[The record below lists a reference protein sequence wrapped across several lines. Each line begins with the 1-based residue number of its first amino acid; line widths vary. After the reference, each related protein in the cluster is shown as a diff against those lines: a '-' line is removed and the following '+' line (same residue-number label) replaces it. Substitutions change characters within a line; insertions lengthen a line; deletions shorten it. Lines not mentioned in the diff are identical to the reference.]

1 MNQDL
6 DNASSHSEYQEI
18 YNNTKPL
25 PWVERNGFAHWV
37 MAIGWVLVALI
48 AFNIVGAIVGVV
60 GIFATVETLDM
71 ETILEQ
77 LSSNFD
83 ILFLANSSGQILIM
97 ALATLLVVKLH
108 AVKGDRKNFLRL
120 KLSENV
126 WQVTSLA
133 AILFIVAQPTILF
146 LGWLNSFVPVPQAM
160 AEMQETMAEMIS
172 NFLKSDNVLL
182 LGIFHIGVVPAV
194 CEEIMYRGYVQRAF
208 EKSWG
213 IVAAILISGAIF
225 GAYHLQISN
234 FLPLATLGV
243 FLAYVTY
250 ISDSLI
256 PAIVAHFINNG
267 GQVIA
272 SNFYPEML
280 DEQISPEM
288 DIPVLLVLLSFVLTA
303 GILYYL
309 YTMRPQEDQI
319 SR

>member
-1 MNQDL
+1 MDQQENISPS
-6 DNASSHSEYQEI
+6 NEYNEIYQE
-18 YNNTKPL
+18 NKPT
-25 PWVERNGFAHWV
+25 PWVERNGFAHWA
-37 MAIGWVLVALI
+37 MAVAWVLIALI
-48 AFNIVGAIVGVV
+48 AFNIVGAVVGVV
-60 GIFATVETLDM
+60 GVLATSESFDM
-71 ETILEQ
+71 ETMIEQ

-83 ILFLANSSGQILIM
+83 ILFLANSSGQILVM

-108 AVKGDRKNFLRL
+108 AVKGERKEFLRL
-120 KLSENV
+120 KLSKNV
-126 WQVTSLA
+126 WQVT
-133 AILFIVAQPTILF
+133 AIGAVLFIVAQPTILF

-160 AEMQETMAEMIS
+160 AEMQETMAEMIT
-172 NFLKSDNVLL
+172 NFLRSENVLL
-182 LGIFHIGVVPAV
+182 LGVFHIGLVPAV

-213 IVAAILISGAIF
+213 ILAAILISGAIF

-243 FLAYVTY
+243 FLAYLTY

-256 PAIVAHFINNG
+256 PAMVAHFVNNG

-280 DEQISPEM
+280 DEKITPEM
-288 DIPVLLVLLSFVLTA
+288 DIPILLVILSIALTT

-309 YTMRPQEDQI
+309 YSLKPKED
-319 SR
+319 

>member
-1 MNQDL
+1 MNQEQEQ
-6 DNASSHSEYQEI
+6 SGSQGEYQEI
-18 YNNTKPL
+18 YENNKPA
-25 PWVERNGFAHWV
+25 PWVERNGFAHWA
-37 MAIGWVLVALI
+37 MAIGWVIVALI
-48 AFNIVGAIVGVV
+48 AFNIVGAIVGIA
-60 GIFATVETLDM
+60 GIILTVDNLDY
-71 ETILEQ
+71 ETIMQ
-77 LSSNFD
+77 QMSGNFD

-108 AVKGDRKNFLRL
+108 AVKGQRKEFLRL
-120 KLSENV
+120 KLSDNV
-126 WQVTSLA
+126 WQVTIIA
-133 AILFIVAQPTILF
+133 AVLFVVAQPLILF
-146 LGWLNSFVPVPQAM
+146 LGWLNSFVPVPDFM
-160 AEMQETMAEMIS
+160 AEMQDTMAEMIS

-182 LGIFHIGVVPAV
+182 LGVFHVGLVPAI

-213 IVAAILISGAIF
+213 IWAAIFISGAIF
-225 GAYHLQISN
+225 GAYHLQLSN

-256 PAIVAHFINNG
+256 PAIVAHFVNNG

-272 SNFYPEML
+272 SSFYPEML

-288 DIPVLLVLLSFVLTA
+288 DIPVMLVLLSFILTA
-303 GILYYL
+303 GLLYYL
-309 YTMRPQEDQI
+309 YSLRPQDNEV

>member
-1 MNQDL
+1 MNQQEST
-6 DNASSHSEYQEI
+6 SSQNEYNEIYQE
-18 YNNTKPL
+18 NKPL
-25 PWVERNGFAHWV
+25 PWVERNGFAHWA
-37 MAIGWVLVALI
+37 MAVGWVLIALI
-48 AFNIVGAIVGVV
+48 AFNIVGAIVGVI
-60 GIFATVETLDM
+60 GIFATAESLDM
-71 ETILEQ
+71 EVMMEQ

-83 ILFLANSSGQILIM
+83 ILFLANSSGQILVM

-108 AVKGDRKNFLRL
+108 AVKGDRKNFMRL

-126 WQVTSLA
+126 WQVTLIA

-172 NFLKSDNVLL
+172 DFLKSDNVLL
-182 LGIFHIGVVPAV
+182 LGIFHIGVVPAI

-213 IVAAILISGAIF
+213 IMAAILISGAIF

-256 PAIVAHFINNG
+256 PAMVAHFVNNG

-288 DIPVLLVLLSFVLTA
+288 EIPIFLISLSIVLTSA
-303 GILYYL
+303 LLYYL
-309 YTMRPQEDQI
+309 YSLRLKDKPVN
-319 SR
+319 R

>member
-1 MNQDL
+1 MNQQEDT
-6 DNASSHSEYQEI
+6 SSQSEYNEI
-18 YNNTKPL
+18 YEDNQPA
-25 PWVERNGFAHWV
+25 PWVERNGFAHWA
-37 MAIGWVLVALI
+37 MAIAWVFVALI
-48 AFNIVGAIVGVV
+48 AFNIVGAVVGVIGV
-60 GIFATVETLDM
+60 LATSDSFDIETM
-71 ETILEQ
+71 TEQ

-97 ALATLLVVKLH
+97 ALATLLVVRLH
-108 AVKGDRKNFLRL
+108 AVKGSRKEFLRL
-120 KLSENV
+120 KLSKNV
-126 WQVTSLA
+126 WHVTVIGAL
-133 AILFIVAQPTILF
+133 LFIAAQPTILF

-172 NFLKSDNVLL
+172 SFLRSDNVLL
-182 LGIFHIGVVPAV
+182 MGVFHIGIVPAV

-243 FLAYVTY
+243 FLAYLTY

-256 PAIVAHFINNG
+256 PAMVAHFVNNG
-267 GQVIA
+267 GQVVA

-280 DEQISPEM
+280 DQKITKEM
-288 DIPVLLVLLSFVLTA
+288 DLPIFLVIVSIAATMFL
-303 GILYYL
+303 LYYL
-309 YTMRPQEDQI
+309 YQLKIKED
-319 SR
+319 S

>member
-1 MNQDL
+1 MNQQDSTSAQ
-6 DNASSHSEYQEI
+6 NEYNEI
-18 YNNTKPL
+18 YQDNKPL
-25 PWVERNGFAHWV
+25 PWVERNGFAHWA
-37 MAIGWVLVALI
+37 MAVGWVLIALI
-48 AFNIVGAIVGVV
+48 TFNIVGAVVGVI
-60 GIFATVETLDM
+60 GIFVTAESLDM
-71 ETILEQ
+71 EVMMEQ

-83 ILFLANSSGQILIM
+83 ILFLANSSGQVLVM

-108 AVKGDRKNFLRL
+108 AVKGDRKNFMRL

-126 WQVTSLA
+126 WQVTLIA

-172 NFLKSDNVLL
+172 DFLKSDNVLL
-182 LGIFHIGVVPAV
+182 LGIFHIGIVPAI

-213 IVAAILISGAIF
+213 VVAAILISGAIF

-256 PAIVAHFINNG
+256 PAMVAHFVNNG

-272 SNFYPEML
+272 SSFYPEML
-280 DEQISPEM
+280 DEKISPEM
-288 DIPVLLVLLSFVLTA
+288 DIPVLLVLFSIALTA
-303 GILYYL
+303 ALLYYL
-309 YTMRPQEDQI
+309 YSLKLNNEST

>member
-1 MNQDL
+1 MDQQVNI
-6 DNASSHSEYQEI
+6 SSSSEYKQIYQE
-18 YNNTKPL
+18 NKPF

-37 MAIGWVLVALI
+37 VAVAWVLVALI
-48 AFNIVGAIVGVV
+48 AFNVV
-60 GIFATVETLDM
+60 GIVVGVAGVLATSESIDM
-71 ETILEQ
+71 ETMVEQ

-83 ILFLANSSGQILIM
+83 ILFLANSSGQILVM

-108 AVKGDRKNFLRL
+108 AVKGERKEFLRL

-126 WQVTSLA
+126 WRVTALG

-160 AEMQETMAEMIS
+160 AEMQETMAEMIA
-172 NFLKSDNVLL
+172 NFLRSDNVLL
-182 LGIFHIGVVPAV
+182 SGVFHIGVVPAV

-243 FLAYVTY
+243 FLAYLTY
-250 ISDSLI
+250 ISDSLV
-256 PAIVAHFINNG
+256 PAMTAHFVNNG
-267 GQVIA
+267 GQVVA

-280 DEQISPEM
+280 DEKITPGM
-288 DIPVLLVLLSFVLTA
+288 DIPVLLIVLSLALTT

-309 YTMRPQEDQI
+309 YSLKPKGD
-319 SR
+319 